1 MLEGVRFF
9 SSSTANGLASA
20 VVEAF
25 GFPAV
30 WLVPRL
36 DTVENKSL
44 EKNTIFFLVD
54 EEDVNLSP
62 DCLTDISIVNTEL

>member
-1 MLEGVRFF
+1 MLEGVR
-9 SSSTANGLASA
+9 SSSSSAANGLASA

-36 DTVENKSL
+36 DMVEKEGL
-44 EKNTIFFLVD
+44 ETFTLFFLVD
-54 EEDVNLSP
+54 EDGVNLSL
-62 DCLTDISIVNTEL
+62 DCLTDISTVNTEL